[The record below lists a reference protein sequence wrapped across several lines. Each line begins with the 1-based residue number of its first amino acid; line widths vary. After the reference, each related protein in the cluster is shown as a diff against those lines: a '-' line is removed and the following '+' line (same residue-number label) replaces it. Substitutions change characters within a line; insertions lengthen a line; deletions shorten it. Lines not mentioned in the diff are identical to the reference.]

1 MPSMKPSAL
10 LSMFASV
17 SFADLRRAAANQ
29 NAGRANSQPSLH
41 EVAHA
46 TRFAGPAQVAFGG
59 MAANDTRD
67 DVMSFDRS
75 AA

>member
-10 LSMFASV
+10 LTMFAGV

-29 NAGRANSQPSLH
+29 NASGAHGQPSLH
-41 EVAHA
+41 DVALA

-59 MAANDTRD
+59 MAIDNASGAMANA
-67 DVMSFDRS
+67 DRS